1 MTYFVE
7 SYTRAQEIQA
17 RLMSE
22 GAQEAVIEWTQG
34 HEDEGYLVY
43 TA

>member
-1 MTYFVE
+1 MTYFVDT
-7 SYTRAQEIQA
+7 YARAQEIQN

-22 GAQEAVIEWTQG
+22 GAEEAVIEWRQG

-43 TA
+43 TV